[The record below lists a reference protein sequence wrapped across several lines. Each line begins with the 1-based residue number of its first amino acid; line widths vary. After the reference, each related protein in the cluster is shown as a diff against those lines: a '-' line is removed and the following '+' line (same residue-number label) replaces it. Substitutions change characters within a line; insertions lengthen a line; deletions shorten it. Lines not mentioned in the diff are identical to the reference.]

1 MARHLHSRGSSSAVP
16 SSKDARPAPDSEWLA
31 RVIESEIVPRL
42 LMHSVASRRS
52 DGVCLH
58 HWCPSSDDVNEFAN
72 LLIAHDAALA
82 LAYIQSWRQQGA
94 ALKTLYVELL
104 AKTPAHLRRLRGDRR
119 LGLTRH
125 ALARYRLMRV
135 VRALRGETA
144 NSEFTAAIP

>member
-1 MARHLHSRGSSSAVP
+1 MVPPKGAR
-16 SSKDARPAPDSEWLA
+16 DASHSEWLA

-42 LMHSVASRRS
+42 LMHSVASRHS

-58 HWCPSSDDVNEFAN
+58 RWRPSSDDVNEFAN
-72 LLIAHDAALA
+72 LLISHDTALA
-82 LAYIQSWRQQGA
+82 LAYVQSWRQQGA

-104 AKTPAHLRRLRGDRR
+104 AKTPAQLRRLRGDRR

-135 VRALRGETA
+135 VRALRHESA
-144 NSEFTAAIP
+144 DAEFTAATP